1 MTKPLFSKS
10 IRKYIRLQKAQIR
23 REVFDSQKQRELIQE
38 LIERFTIK
46 PKKKKEKQKEKKE
59 EKPKKDSQTAL
70 RSRNSKET
78 STRNSFHSLLF
89 KFI

>member
-10 IRKYIRLQKAQIR
+10 IRKYIRLQKSQIR

-46 PKKKKEKQKEKKE
+46 PKKKEEKQKEKKE
-59 EKPKKDSQTAL
+59 EKPKKVIAKKKVVTLA
-70 RSRNSKET
+70 K
-78 STRNSFHSLLF
+78 
-89 KFI
+89 KK